1 MDKKSIFKAS
11 FEESLNLED
20 DGFVQYQKGNVFSKL
35 EIYYR
40 KGKSKLVLHIQN
52 IVLTLIGPVIINFMI
67 LVFSLSLYD
76 SDPKDLRLPIYQHPL
91 LTAEVYLV
99 CFLIWVFIILIGK
112 VFRKAFILPY
122 RNHFHVITFLIW
134 LSLEFNLLA
143 IDMSLPT
150 LSIWMVAAIFVFITI
165 LAYFMFSLEIESLKK
180 LMYGNGSGS
189 SLRNKIA
196 NKIAIYGM
204 SFLGIGV
211 IINFIIKGFSIKF
224 STSLEGLGLLITWI
238 ILNIAVIAMLI
249 YIEFPSYLQ
258 AFYKWKYPE
267 EYREWEGKTVEEW
280 YGKKYLKKTQGFIKK
295 QMKRRLVWV
304 VGISR
309 QDS

>member
-1 MDKKSIFKAS
+1 MTKKSLFKAS

-20 DGFVQYQKGNVFSKL
+20 DGFLQYQKGNVFSKL
-35 EIYYR
+35 ETYYR
-40 KGKSKLVLHIQN
+40 EGKSKLVLHIQN

-67 LVFSLSLYD
+67 LVFSLSLHD

-112 VFRKAFILPY
+112 VFRKAFILHY

-211 IINFIIKGFSIKF
+211 IINFIIKSFSIKF
-224 STSLEGLGLLITWI
+224 STLLEGLGLLITWI

-267 EYREWEGKTVEEW
+267 EYREWEGKSVEEW
-280 YGKKYLKKTQGFIKK
+280 YGMKYLKKHKELIDI
-295 QMKRRLVWV
+295 RNEVDLY
-304 VGISR
+304 
-309 QDS
+309 

>member
-1 MDKKSIFKAS
+1 MKKKSIFSAS

-20 DGFVQYQKGNVFSKL
+20 DGFLQYQKGNVFSKL
-35 EIYYR
+35 ETYYR
-40 KGKSKLVLHIQN
+40 EGKSKLVLHIQN
-52 IVLTLIGPVIINFMI
+52 IVFTLIGPVIINFMI
-67 LVFSLSLYD
+67 LVFSLSLHD

-165 LAYFMFSLEIESLKK
+165 LAYFMFSLEIENLKK

-211 IINFIIKGFSIKF
+211 IINFIIKSFSIKF
-224 STSLEGLGLLITWI
+224 STLLEGLGLLITWI
-238 ILNIAVIAMLI
+238 ILNIAVVAMLI

-267 EYREWEGKTVEEW
+267 EYREWEGKSVEEW
-280 YGKKYLKKTQGFIKK
+280 YGKKYLKKYKELIAIKNEVD
-295 QMKRRLVWV
+295 LY
-304 VGISR
+304 
-309 QDS
+309 

>member
-1 MDKKSIFKAS
+1 MTKKSLFKAS

-20 DGFVQYQKGNVFSKL
+20 DGFLQYQKGNVFSKL
-35 EIYYR
+35 ETYYR
-40 KGKSKLVLHIQN
+40 EGKSKLVLHIQN
-52 IVLTLIGPVIINFMI
+52 IVLTLIGPIIINFMI
-67 LVFSLSLYD
+67 LVFSLSLHN

-196 NKIAIYGM
+196 KKIAIYGM

-211 IINFIIKGFSIKF
+211 IINFIIKSFSIKF

-238 ILNIAVIAMLI
+238 ILNITVITMLT

-280 YGKKYLKKTQGFIKK
+280 YGKKYLKKHKELLK
-295 QMKRRLVWV
+295 
-304 VGISR
+304 
-309 QDS
+309 

>member
-1 MDKKSIFKAS
+1 MKKKSIFKAS

-20 DGFVQYQKGNVFSKL
+20 DGFLQYQKGNVFSKL
-35 EIYYR
+35 ETYYR
-40 KGKSKLVLHIQN
+40 EGKSKLVLHIQN
-52 IVLTLIGPVIINFMI
+52 IVFTLIGPVIINFMI
-67 LVFSLSLYD
+67 LVFSLSLHD

-150 LSIWMVAAIFVFITI
+150 LSIWMVTAIFVFVTI

-211 IINFIIKGFSIKF
+211 IINFIIKSFSIKF

-280 YGKKYLKKTQGFIKK
+280 YGKKYLKKHKELIDIKNEVD
-295 QMKRRLVWV
+295 LY
-304 VGISR
+304 
-309 QDS
+309 

>member
-1 MDKKSIFKAS
+1 MKIMKKRSIFSAS

-20 DGFVQYQKGNVFSKL
+20 DGFLQYQKGNVFSKL
-35 EIYYR
+35 ETYYR
-40 KGKSKLVLHIQN
+40 EGKSKLVLHIQN

-67 LVFSLSLYD
+67 LVFSLSLHD

-211 IINFIIKGFSIKF
+211 IINFIIKSFSIKF

-267 EYREWEGKTVEEW
+267 EYRQWEGKTVEEW
-280 YGKKYLKKTQGFIKK
+280 YGKKYLKKHKE
-295 QMKRRLVWV
+295 LLENE
-304 VGISR
+304 
-309 QDS
+309 

>member
-1 MDKKSIFKAS
+1 MKKKSIFSAS

-20 DGFVQYQKGNVFSKL
+20 DGFLQYQKGNVFSKL
-35 EIYYR
+35 ETYYR
-40 KGKSKLVLHIQN
+40 EGKSKLVLHIQN

-67 LVFSLSLYD
+67 LVFSLSLHD

-99 CFLIWVFIILIGK
+99 CFLIWVFIILICK

-211 IINFIIKGFSIKF
+211 IINFIIKSFSIKF

-280 YGKKYLKKTQGFIKK
+280 YGMKYLKKHKK
-295 QMKRRLVWV
+295 LLNRN
-304 VGISR
+304 
-309 QDS
+309 

>member
-1 MDKKSIFKAS
+1 MKKRSIFSAS

-20 DGFVQYQKGNVFSKL
+20 DGFLQYQKGNVFSKL
-35 EIYYR
+35 ETYYR
-40 KGKSKLVLHIQN
+40 EGKSKLVLHIQN
-52 IVLTLIGPVIINFMI
+52 IVLTLIGSVIINFMI
-67 LVFSLSLYD
+67 LVFSLSLHD

-165 LAYFMFSLEIESLKK
+165 LAYFMFSLEIENLKK

-211 IINFIIKGFSIKF
+211 IINFIIKSFSIKF

-280 YGKKYLKKTQGFIKK
+280 YGKKYLKKHKELLK
-295 QMKRRLVWV
+295 
-304 VGISR
+304 
-309 QDS
+309 

>member
-1 MDKKSIFKAS
+1 MTKKSLFKAS

-20 DGFVQYQKGNVFSKL
+20 DGFLQYQKGNVFSKL
-35 EIYYR
+35 ETYYR
-40 KGKSKLVLHIQN
+40 EGKSKLVLHIQN
-52 IVLTLIGPVIINFMI
+52 IVFTLIGPVIINFMI
-67 LVFSLSLYD
+67 LVFSLSLHD

-150 LSIWMVAAIFVFITI
+150 LSIWMVTAIFVFVTI

-211 IINFIIKGFSIKF
+211 IINFIIKSFSIKF

-267 EYREWEGKTVEEW
+267 EYREWEGKSVEEW
-280 YGKKYLKKTQGFIKK
+280 YGMKYLKKHKELLK
-295 QMKRRLVWV
+295 
-304 VGISR
+304 
-309 QDS
+309 

>member
-1 MDKKSIFKAS
+1 MKKRSIFSAS

-20 DGFVQYQKGNVFSKL
+20 DGFLQYQKGNVFSKL
-35 EIYYR
+35 ETYYR
-40 KGKSKLVLHIQN
+40 EGKSKLVLHIQN
-52 IVLTLIGPVIINFMI
+52 IVFTLIGPVIINFMI
-67 LVFSLSLYD
+67 LVFSLSLHN

-211 IINFIIKGFSIKF
+211 FINFIIKSFSIKF

-267 EYREWEGKTVEEW
+267 EYREWEGKSVEEW
-280 YGKKYLKKTQGFIKK
+280 YGMKYLKKHKELIDI
-295 QMKRRLVWV
+295 RNEVDLY
-304 VGISR
+304 
-309 QDS
+309 

>member
-1 MDKKSIFKAS
+1 MKKRSIFSAS

-20 DGFVQYQKGNVFSKL
+20 DGFLQYQKGNVFSKL
-35 EIYYR
+35 ETYYR
-40 KGKSKLVLHIQN
+40 EGKSKLVLHIQN
-52 IVLTLIGPVIINFMI
+52 IVFTLIGPVIINFMI
-67 LVFSLSLYD
+67 LVFSLSLHD

-165 LAYFMFSLEIESLKK
+165 LACFMFSLEIESLKK
-180 LMYGNGSGS
+180 LRYGNGSGS
-189 SLRNKIA
+189 SLLNKIA

-211 IINFIIKGFSIKF
+211 IINFIIKSFSIKF

-238 ILNIAVIAMLI
+238 ILNITVITMLT

-267 EYREWEGKTVEEW
+267 EYREWEGKTVQEL
-280 YGKKYLKKTQGFIKK
+280 Y
-295 QMKRRLVWV
+295 
-304 VGISR
+304 
-309 QDS
+309 

>member
-1 MDKKSIFKAS
+1 MKKRSIFSAS

-20 DGFVQYQKGNVFSKL
+20 DGFLQYQKGNVFSKL
-35 EIYYR
+35 ETYYR
-40 KGKSKLVLHIQN
+40 EGKSKLVLHIQN

-67 LVFSLSLYD
+67 LVFSLSLHD

-150 LSIWMVAAIFVFITI
+150 LSIWMVAAIFVFVTI
-165 LAYFMFSLEIESLKK
+165 LAYFMFRLEIESLKK

-211 IINFIIKGFSIKF
+211 FINFIIKSFSIKF

-267 EYREWEGKTVEEW
+267 EYREWEGKSVEEW
-280 YGKKYLKKTQGFIKK
+280 YGMKYLKKHKELTDIKNE
-295 QMKRRLVWV
+295 
-304 VGISR
+304 VGLY
-309 QDS
+309 

>member
-1 MDKKSIFKAS
+1 MCMKKKSIFKAS

-20 DGFVQYQKGNVFSKL
+20 DGFLQYQKGNVFSKL
-35 EIYYR
+35 ETYYR
-40 KGKSKLVLHIQN
+40 EGKSKLVLHIQN

-67 LVFSLSLYD
+67 LVFSLSLHD

-112 VFRKAFILPY
+112 VFRKAFILHY

-211 IINFIIKGFSIKF
+211 IINFIIKSFSIKF
-224 STSLEGLGLLITWI
+224 STLLEGLGLLITWI

-267 EYREWEGKTVEEW
+267 EYREWEGKSVEEW
-280 YGKKYLKKTQGFIKK
+280 YGMKYLKKHKELIAIKNEVD
-295 QMKRRLVWV
+295 LY
-304 VGISR
+304 
-309 QDS
+309 

>member
-1 MDKKSIFKAS
+1 MKSMKKSIFKAS

-20 DGFVQYQKGNVFSKL
+20 DGFLQYQKGNVFSKL
-35 EIYYR
+35 ETYYR
-40 KGKSKLVLHIQN
+40 EGKSKLVLHIQN
-52 IVLTLIGPVIINFMI
+52 IVFTLIGPVIINFMI
-67 LVFSLSLYD
+67 LVFSLSLHN

-143 IDMSLPT
+143 IDMSIPT

-211 IINFIIKGFSIKF
+211 IINFIIKSFSMKF
-224 STSLEGLGLLITWI
+224 STLLEGLGLLITWI

-280 YGKKYLKKTQGFIKK
+280 YGKRYLKKHSELVEKK
-295 QMKRRLVWV
+295 
-304 VGISR
+304 IE
-309 QDS
+309 D

>member
-1 MDKKSIFKAS
+1 MKIMKKRSIFSAS

-20 DGFVQYQKGNVFSKL
+20 DGFLQYQKGNVFSKL
-35 EIYYR
+35 ETYYR
-40 KGKSKLVLHIQN
+40 EGKSKLVLHIQN
-52 IVLTLIGPVIINFMI
+52 IVFTLIGPVIINFMI
-67 LVFSLSLYD
+67 LVFSLSLHN

-165 LAYFMFSLEIESLKK
+165 LAYFMFSLEIENLKK

-211 IINFIIKGFSIKF
+211 IINFIIKSFSIKF

-280 YGKKYLKKTQGFIKK
+280 YGMKYLKKHKK
-295 QMKRRLVWV
+295 LLNRN
-304 VGISR
+304 
-309 QDS
+309 

>member
-1 MDKKSIFKAS
+1 MKKKSIFKAS

-20 DGFVQYQKGNVFSKL
+20 DGFLQYQKGNVFSKL
-35 EIYYR
+35 ETYYR
-40 KGKSKLVLHIQN
+40 EGKSKLVLHIQN
-52 IVLTLIGPVIINFMI
+52 IVFTLIGPVIINFMI
-67 LVFSLSLYD
+67 LVFSLSLHD

-150 LSIWMVAAIFVFITI
+150 LSIWMVTAIFVFITI

-211 IINFIIKGFSIKF
+211 IINFIIKSFSIKF

-280 YGKKYLKKTQGFIKK
+280 YGKKYLKKHKELLK
-295 QMKRRLVWV
+295 
-304 VGISR
+304 
-309 QDS
+309 

>member
-1 MDKKSIFKAS
+1 MKKRSIFSAS

-20 DGFVQYQKGNVFSKL
+20 DGFLQYQKGNVFSKL
-35 EIYYR
+35 ETYYR
-40 KGKSKLVLHIQN
+40 EGKSKLVLHIQN

-67 LVFSLSLYD
+67 LVFSLSLHD

-211 IINFIIKGFSIKF
+211 IINFIIKSFSMKF

-280 YGKKYLKKTQGFIKK
+280 YGKKYLKKHKK
-295 QMKRRLVWV
+295 C
-304 VGISR
+304 
-309 QDS
+309 

>member
-1 MDKKSIFKAS
+1 MKIMKKRSIFSAS

-20 DGFVQYQKGNVFSKL
+20 DVFLQYQKGNVFSKL
-35 EIYYR
+35 ETYYME
-40 KGKSKLVLHIQN
+40 GKSKLVLHIQN
-52 IVLTLIGPVIINFMI
+52 IVLTLIGSVIINFMI
-67 LVFSLSLYD
+67 LVFSLSLHD

-211 IINFIIKGFSIKF
+211 IINFIIKSFSIKF
-224 STSLEGLGLLITWI
+224 STSLEGLGLLITWV

-267 EYREWEGKTVEEW
+267 EYRQWEGKTVEEW
-280 YGKKYLKKTQGFIKK
+280 YGKKYLKKHKE
-295 QMKRRLVWV
+295 LLENE
-304 VGISR
+304 
-309 QDS
+309 

>member
-1 MDKKSIFKAS
+1 MKKSIFKAS

-20 DGFVQYQKGNVFSKL
+20 DGFLQYQKGNVFSKL
-35 EIYYR
+35 ETYYME
-40 KGKSKLVLHIQN
+40 GKSKLVLHIQN
-52 IVLTLIGPVIINFMI
+52 IVLTLIGSVIINFMI
-67 LVFSLSLYD
+67 LVFSLSLHD

-196 NKIAIYGM
+196 KKIAIYGM

-211 IINFIIKGFSIKF
+211 IINFIIKSFSIKF
-224 STSLEGLGLLITWI
+224 STSLEGLGLLITWV

-267 EYREWEGKTVEEW
+267 EYRQWEGKTVEEW
-280 YGKKYLKKTQGFIKK
+280 YGKKYLKKHKELIDIKNEVD
-295 QMKRRLVWV
+295 LY
-304 VGISR
+304 
-309 QDS
+309 

>member
-1 MDKKSIFKAS
+1 MKKRSIFSAS

-20 DGFVQYQKGNVFSKL
+20 DGFLQYQKGNVFSKL
-35 EIYYR
+35 ETYYR
-40 KGKSKLVLHIQN
+40 EGKSKLVLHIQN
-52 IVLTLIGPVIINFMI
+52 IVFTLIGPVIINFMI
-67 LVFSLSLYD
+67 LVFSLSLHN

-165 LAYFMFSLEIESLKK
+165 LAYFMFSLEIENLKK

-196 NKIAIYGM
+196 KKIAIYGM

-211 IINFIIKGFSIKF
+211 IINFIIKSFSIKF

-267 EYREWEGKTVEEW
+267 EYRQWEGKTVEEW
-280 YGKKYLKKTQGFIKK
+280 YGMKYLKKHKK
-295 QMKRRLVWV
+295 LLNRN
-304 VGISR
+304 
-309 QDS
+309 

>member
-1 MDKKSIFKAS
+1 MKNKSIFKAS

-20 DGFVQYQKGNVFSKL
+20 DGFLQYQKGNVFSKL
-35 EIYYR
+35 ETYYR
-40 KGKSKLVLHIQN
+40 EGKSKLVLHIQN

-67 LVFSLSLYD
+67 LVFSLSLHD

-112 VFRKAFILPY
+112 VFRKAFILHY

-150 LSIWMVAAIFVFITI
+150 LSIWMVAAIFVFVTI

-211 IINFIIKGFSIKF
+211 IINFIIKSFSIKF
-224 STSLEGLGLLITWI
+224 STLLEGLGLLITWI

-280 YGKKYLKKTQGFIKK
+280 YGMKYLKKHKK
-295 QMKRRLVWV
+295 LLNRN
-304 VGISR
+304 
-309 QDS
+309 

>member
-1 MDKKSIFKAS
+1 MKKRSIFSAS

-20 DGFVQYQKGNVFSKL
+20 DGFLQYQKGNVFSKL
-35 EIYYR
+35 ETYYR
-40 KGKSKLVLHIQN
+40 EGKSKLVLHIQN
-52 IVLTLIGPVIINFMI
+52 IVFTLIGPVIINFMI
-67 LVFSLSLYD
+67 LVFSLSLHD

-211 IINFIIKGFSIKF
+211 IINFIIKSFSIKF
-224 STSLEGLGLLITWI
+224 STSLEGLGLLITWV

-267 EYREWEGKTVEEW
+267 EYRQWEGKTVEEW
-280 YGKKYLKKTQGFIKK
+280 YGKKYLKKHKE
-295 QMKRRLVWV
+295 LLENE
-304 VGISR
+304 
-309 QDS
+309 

>member
-1 MDKKSIFKAS
+1 VKIMKKRSIFSAS

-20 DGFVQYQKGNVFSKL
+20 DGFLQYQKGNVFSKL
-35 EIYYR
+35 ETYYR
-40 KGKSKLVLHIQN
+40 EGKSKLVLHIQN
-52 IVLTLIGPVIINFMI
+52 IVFTLIGPVIINFMI
-67 LVFSLSLYD
+67 LVFSLSLHD

-150 LSIWMVAAIFVFITI
+150 LSIWMVAAILVFITI

-211 IINFIIKGFSIKF
+211 IINFIIKSFSIKF

-238 ILNIAVIAMLI
+238 ILNITVITMLT

-280 YGKKYLKKTQGFIKK
+280 YGKKYLKKHKELLK
-295 QMKRRLVWV
+295 
-304 VGISR
+304 
-309 QDS
+309 

>member
-1 MDKKSIFKAS
+1 MKKKSIFSAS

-20 DGFVQYQKGNVFSKL
+20 DDFLQYQKGNVFSKL
-35 EIYYR
+35 ETYYR
-40 KGKSKLVLHIQN
+40 EGKSKLVLHIQN

-67 LVFSLSLYD
+67 LVFSLSLHD

-99 CFLIWVFIILIGK
+99 CFLIWVFIILICK

-211 IINFIIKGFSIKF
+211 IINFIIKSFSIKF

-280 YGKKYLKKTQGFIKK
+280 YGMKYLKKHKK
-295 QMKRRLVWV
+295 LLNRN
-304 VGISR
+304 
-309 QDS
+309 

>member
-1 MDKKSIFKAS
+1 MTKKSLFKAS

-20 DGFVQYQKGNVFSKL
+20 DGFLQYQKGNVFSKL
-35 EIYYR
+35 ETYYR
-40 KGKSKLVLHIQN
+40 EGKSKLVLHIQN

-67 LVFSLSLYD
+67 LVFSLSLHD

-165 LAYFMFSLEIESLKK
+165 LAYFMFSLKIESLKK

-211 IINFIIKGFSIKF
+211 IINFIIKSFSIKF

-238 ILNIAVIAMLI
+238 ILNIAVITMLI

-280 YGKKYLKKTQGFIKK
+280 YGKKYLKKHKELIDI
-295 QMKRRLVWV
+295 RNEVDLY
-304 VGISR
+304 
-309 QDS
+309 

>member
-1 MDKKSIFKAS
+1 MTKKSLFKAS

-20 DGFVQYQKGNVFSKL
+20 DGFLQYQKGNVFSKL
-35 EIYYR
+35 ETYYR
-40 KGKSKLVLHIQN
+40 EGKSKLVLHIQN

-67 LVFSLSLYD
+67 LVFSLSLHD

-99 CFLIWVFIILIGK
+99 CFLIWVLIILIGK

-211 IINFIIKGFSIKF
+211 IINFIIKNFSIKF
-224 STSLEGLGLLITWI
+224 STLLEGLGLLITWI

-267 EYREWEGKTVEEW
+267 EYREWEGKSVEEW
-280 YGKKYLKKTQGFIKK
+280 YGMKYLKNT
-295 QMKRRLVWV
+295 R
-304 VGISR
+304 S
-309 QDS
+309 

>member
-1 MDKKSIFKAS
+1 MKKKSIFKAS

-20 DGFVQYQKGNVFSKL
+20 DGFLQYQKGNVFSKL
-35 EIYYR
+35 ETYYR
-40 KGKSKLVLHIQN
+40 EGKSKLVLHIQN

-67 LVFSLSLYD
+67 LVFSLSLHD

-99 CFLIWVFIILIGK
+99 CFLIWVFIILICK

-211 IINFIIKGFSIKF
+211 IINFIIKSFSIKF

-280 YGKKYLKKTQGFIKK
+280 YGMKYLKKHKK
-295 QMKRRLVWV
+295 LLNRN
-304 VGISR
+304 
-309 QDS
+309 

>member
-1 MDKKSIFKAS
+1 MKKRSIFSAS

-20 DGFVQYQKGNVFSKL
+20 DGFLQYQKGNVFSKL
-35 EIYYR
+35 ETYYME
-40 KGKSKLVLHIQN
+40 GKSKLVLHIQN
-52 IVLTLIGPVIINFMI
+52 IVLTLIGSVIINFMI
-67 LVFSLSLYD
+67 LVFSLSLHD

-196 NKIAIYGM
+196 KKIAIYGM

-211 IINFIIKGFSIKF
+211 IINFIIKSFSIKF

-267 EYREWEGKTVEEW
+267 EYRQWEGKTVEEW
-280 YGKKYLKKTQGFIKK
+280 YGKKYLKKHKE
-295 QMKRRLVWV
+295 LLENE
-304 VGISR
+304 
-309 QDS
+309 

>member
-1 MDKKSIFKAS
+1 MRKKSIFKAS

-20 DGFVQYQKGNVFSKL
+20 DGFLQYQKGNVFSKL
-35 EIYYR
+35 ETYYR
-40 KGKSKLVLHIQN
+40 EGKSKLVLHIQN

-67 LVFSLSLYD
+67 LVFSLSLHD

-211 IINFIIKGFSIKF
+211 IINFIIKSFSIKF

-280 YGKKYLKKTQGFIKK
+280 YGMKYLKKHKK
-295 QMKRRLVWV
+295 LLNRN
-304 VGISR
+304 
-309 QDS
+309 

>member
-1 MDKKSIFKAS
+1 MKKRSIFSAS

-20 DGFVQYQKGNVFSKL
+20 DGFLQYQKGNVFSKL
-35 EIYYR
+35 ETYYR
-40 KGKSKLVLHIQN
+40 EGKSKLVLHIQN
-52 IVLTLIGPVIINFMI
+52 IVFTLIGPVIINFMI
-67 LVFSLSLYD
+67 LVFSLSLHD

-211 IINFIIKGFSIKF
+211 IINFIIKSFSIKF

-280 YGKKYLKKTQGFIKK
+280 YGKKYLKKHKE
-295 QMKRRLVWV
+295 LLENE
-304 VGISR
+304 
-309 QDS
+309 

>member
-1 MDKKSIFKAS
+1 MKKRSIFSAS

-20 DGFVQYQKGNVFSKL
+20 DGFLQYQKGNVFSKL
-35 EIYYR
+35 ETYYR
-40 KGKSKLVLHIQN
+40 EGKSKLVLHIQN

-67 LVFSLSLYD
+67 LVFSLSLHD

-150 LSIWMVAAIFVFITI
+150 LSIWMVAAIFVFVTI
-165 LAYFMFSLEIESLKK
+165 LAYFMFRLEIESLKK

-211 IINFIIKGFSIKF
+211 FINFIIKSFSIKF

-267 EYREWEGKTVEEW
+267 EYREWEGKSVEEW
-280 YGKKYLKKTQGFIKK
+280 YGMKYLKKHKELIDI
-295 QMKRRLVWV
+295 RNEVDLY
-304 VGISR
+304 
-309 QDS
+309 